1 MIARNERMQI
11 RKRLAQQHMKTQVA
25 VARNVQKTL
34 NAILYQIII
43 RKAEKELGEIP
54 EGTFPTLVIPIADL
68 QAVPVNFG
76 LTLKAEEDDEGN
88 KTISVSAILVKPKSN
103 IILPGGG

>member
-1 MIARNERMQI
+1 MIARNDRMQI
-11 RKRLAQQHMKTQVA
+11 PKRLRDQQRQRAAQHQHSA
-25 VARNVQKTL
+25 QKTL

-54 EGTFPTLVIPIADL
+54 EGTFPTLLIPIADL